1 MDMIKTWIAI
11 LALLASAL
19 PAGAEEPQL
28 ICFGNE
34 PSWGLEFAGRSS
46 ARLLLP
52 DQRPVHF
59 RGSETRLDFL
69 RERAWRGK
77 AAGGKGGNLVAFLRE
92 SACSDNM
99 SDLQHPVTARVS
111 LSDGRFLAGCCRI
124 PAAPNATPAP
134 APTIEGSTWKLVGL
148 PGQDSA
154 ALGGLKRPVTARFE
168 AGRIAGFSG
177 CNRFMGGYTVDRDK
191 LVIGKLAGTMMACPG
206 PEMAL
211 ECAFQRALAGT
222 VRYAISDDTLTLT
235 PESGAPLVFRM
246 APEPRL
252 EGVIWEVTGF
262 NNGRQAVVGT
272 LSGTKLT
279 LAFQEGVVH
288 GQAGCNTFRATFKRD
303 GNRLV
308 IGPTAATRMACAGDG
323 VMQQER
329 EFLAALETATLWT
342 VQDGMLDMH
351 RADGERVLTANPV
364 AK

>member
-1 MDMIKTWIAI
+1 VEMIKTCIAVF
-11 LALLASAL
+11 ALLASAL
-19 PAGAEEPQL
+19 PASAEDPQL

-34 PSWGLEFAGRSS
+34 PSWGLEFSGRSS

-52 DQRPVHF
+52 DQRPVYF
-59 RGSETRLDFL
+59 RGSETRLDAL
-69 RERAWRGK
+69 KESAWRGK
-77 AAGGKGGNLVAFLRE
+77 AAGGKGGNLVAFRRE
-92 SACSDNM
+92 AVCSDGM
-99 SDLQHPVTARVS
+99 SDVKHPFTARVS
-111 LSDGRFLAGCCRI
+111 LPDGRFLAGCCRI
-124 PAAPNATPAP
+124 PAARNATPAP
-134 APTIEGSTWKLVGL
+134 AATIEGSTWNLVGL
-148 PGQDSA
+148 PGHDSS
-154 ALGGLKRPVTARFE
+154 ALGGAKRPVTARFE
-168 AGRIAGFSG
+168 AGRISGFSG

-191 LVIGKLAGTMMACPG
+191 LIIGTLAGTMMACPE

-211 ECAFQRALAGT
+211 ERAVHGALTGT
-222 VRYAISDDTLTLT
+222 LRYAISADRLTLT
-235 PESGAPLVFRM
+235 PESGAPLVFQM

-252 EGVIWEVTGF
+252 EGVTWKVTGF

-279 LAFQEGVVH
+279 LSFQDGMVQGH
-288 GQAGCNTFRATFKRD
+288 SGCNTFRATFRRD
-303 GNRLV
+303 GDHLV

-364 AK
+364 AR